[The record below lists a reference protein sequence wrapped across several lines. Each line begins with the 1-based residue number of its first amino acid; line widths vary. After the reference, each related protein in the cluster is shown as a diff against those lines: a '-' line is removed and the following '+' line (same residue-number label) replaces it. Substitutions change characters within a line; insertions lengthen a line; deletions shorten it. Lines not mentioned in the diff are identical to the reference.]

1 MKLSYYACAALAA
14 AATLLASAA
23 TFEIGENDFLLDGKP
38 FVVRCG
44 EVHYAR
50 IPRAYWQ
57 HRLQMLR
64 AMGCNAVG
72 CYMFWNFHE
81 REKGVFK
88 WDGRADAAEFCRMAQ
103 KEGLWVILR
112 PGPYSCAEWEGGGAP
127 WWLMADDTANGAK
140 PISMRSSD
148 PRWVVP
154 ATN

>member
-1 MKLSYYACAALAA
+1 MARS
-14 AATLLASAA
+14 
-23 TFEIGENDFLLDGKP
+23 FEVGEKDFLLDGKP

-50 IPRAYWQ
+50 IPRAYWR

-81 REKGVFK
+81 REKGAFT
-88 WDGRADAAEFCRMAQ
+88 WDGRADVAAFCRMAQ
-103 KEGLWVILR
+103 AEGLWVILR

-127 WWLMADDTANGAK
+127 WWLMGEGEWGTGNGERAR
-140 PISMRSSD
+140 RSS
-148 PRWVVP
+148 RSRR
-154 ATN
+154 